1 MGKEPLRDKLK
12 SRMGMDYQS
21 FVDTVNQDFGAN
33 NADITAEMDS
43 FSNEAKAD
51 NESFADTAQ
60 TDYDA
65 TKQQI
70 IDDYAAYQQK
80 LDTAYD
86 EFVDH
91 AYGNEV
97 TGNTGDVHYIEQTNT
112 GGTNDFDPYLFGQA
126 EAMGLTGDLK
136 MPQNDGNSSIVCA
149 DNGVAVLLQDSV
161 KMSGVVDEKG
171 NLSFYAMMPD
181 GQVSKMNDPHI
192 ESTIISANKEY
203 GNPDSAFSKALVQ
216 REQQKAMMNQMIGN
230 KMSR

>member
-12 SRMGMDYQS
+12 SRMGNDYQS
-21 FVDTVNQDFGAN
+21 FVNTVNKDFSAN
-33 NADITAEMDS
+33 NADINAEMDS
-43 FSNEAKAD
+43 FSNEAKAG
-51 NESFADTAQ
+51 NESFADNVQ
-60 TDYDA
+60 DRYDE

-70 IDDYAAYQQK
+70 IDDHAAYQQK

-91 AYGNEV
+91 AH
-97 TGNTGDVHYIEQTNT
+97 GNTVEVQSIDTVNT
-112 GGTNDFDPYLFGQA
+112 GGTKDFDPYLFGQA

-136 MPQNDGNSSIVCA
+136 MPQNDGSSSIVCG
-149 DNGVAVLLQDSV
+149 DNGVAVLLPDSV

-181 GQVSKMNDPHI
+181 GQVLKMNDPHI
-192 ESTIISANKEY
+192 EEAVISANKEY
-203 GNPDSAFSKALVQ
+203 GNPDSAFSKALAQ
-216 REQQKAMMNQMIGN
+216 RDQQKAMMNQMIGN